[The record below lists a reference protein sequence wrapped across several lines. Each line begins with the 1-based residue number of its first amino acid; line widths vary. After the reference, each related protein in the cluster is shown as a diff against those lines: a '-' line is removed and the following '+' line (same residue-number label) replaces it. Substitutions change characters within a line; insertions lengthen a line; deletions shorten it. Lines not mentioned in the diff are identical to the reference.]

1 MLTVERVESYDDAW
15 DFVEKVLKKSGIE
28 KDKAVIK
35 PNFVKFDD
43 PSKGCITH
51 PEVVKAAASFFD
63 EPIIV
68 EGGVTSDAADRCY
81 DEFGLRRWKCVNINT
96 ERKVKV
102 RIGGKALKDVEVGES
117 ALLTKE
123 LPYISLP
130 KMKVHS
136 LAKITVGIK
145 NNMGFLKKPAMY
157 MHFNI
162 HQKLLD
168 LLSFFKPDFV
178 IVDGV
183 IGGEGSELN
192 TKPVEHGIMIAS
204 DDVALVDYVAAY
216 LMGFDPEEI
225 DYVRIAA
232 EGRKVDLEKYE
243 DLRKEYRISF
253 LGRLMGALRI

>member
-1 MLTVERVESYDDAW
+1 MLIVERVESYDDAW
-15 DFVEKVLKKSGIE
+15 DFVERALKKSGIKNE
-28 KDKAVIK
+28 KAVIK

-43 PSKGCITH
+43 PSKGSITH

-68 EGGVTSDAADRCY
+68 EGGVTNDAADKCY
-81 DEFGLRRWKCVNINT
+81 DEFGLREWKCVNVNR
-96 ERKVKV
+96 ESKVKI
-102 RIGGKALKDVEVGES
+102 RIGGKALKEVEVGKS

-145 NNMGFLKKPAMY
+145 NNMGFLKKPAIY

-192 TKPVEHGIMIAS
+192 TKPVNHGVMIAS
-204 DDVALVDYVAAY
+204 EDVALVDYLAAY

-232 EGRKVDLEKYE
+232 KGKKVDLEKYE
-243 DLRKEYRISF
+243 DLRREYRISF